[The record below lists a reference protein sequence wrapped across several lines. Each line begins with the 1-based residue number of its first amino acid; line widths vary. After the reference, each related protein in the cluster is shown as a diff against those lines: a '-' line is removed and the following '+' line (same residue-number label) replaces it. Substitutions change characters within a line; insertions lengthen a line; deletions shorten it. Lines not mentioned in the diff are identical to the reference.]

1 MNLFYSHKDINA
13 LFLKV
18 NNELHKINQ
27 WFISNKLFQYIYIYI
42 YIWNYIWNIWNSAGR
57 IYQISCVLLDENLIW
72 KPYIKYIEN
81 KIAKK
86 NDLLFK
92 AKPFL
97 NNQSLLSLCYSYI
110 YSYINYAKVVWGS
123 TYMTNLKNFSNQQK
137 HAMCI
142 ICNKS
147 KFEQTKQLFQS
158 NKILNVYKWNILN
171 VAAFM
176 YTINQKTAPNIFLSR
191 FEKPSHFYPVRSSEL
206 N

>member
-27 WFISNKLFQYIYIYI
+27 WFISNKLFQYIYI

-97 NNQSLLSLCYSYI
+97 NKQSLLSLCYSYI

-176 YTINQKTAPNIFLSR
+176 YTINQKLLQIF
-191 FEKPSHFYPVRSSEL
+191 FYQGLKNRLIFNQLDPR